1 MMTMMWSA
9 VIVCGE
15 GGGGGGGN
23 CFVSLHP
30 LHTVI
35 WSLMAEIKCCYR
47 LHQTQDFRGG
57 GGSDPSSQ
65 TARYGMY

>member
-35 WSLMAEIKCCYR
+35 LILMSGIKC
-47 LHQTQDFRGG
+47 
-57 GGSDPSSQ
+57 GSRAESEND
-65 TARYGMY
+65 Y